1 MDTISNYVNSAIHE
15 NDFLVISIANE
26 IQDKNDYQ
34 VD

>member
-15 NDFLVISIANE
+15 NDLVISIANE